1 MPFCPMCGAAVAAT
15 HRFCADCGAELPARE
30 RVGLP
35 PQRESAALE
44 SREGD
49 EAAPASPHHK
59 PPQENAPVPVR
70 DLLGSTAAQDRPG
83 GQRVAIGVGMVALVV
98 GSAVGGYLWFR
109 PAPGTLASVAS
120 TEHTEQRVD
129 APPAPA
135 TTNDQR
141 WTLVAADTRE
151 TTDADA
157 ILGKPDG
164 RSATIHA
171 GGSVALAYAG
181 GMAFYNG
188 EGADVRL
195 DGPADEVTRYSMF
208 ARGGSQEPWRRFDV
222 NRKGFP
228 SGFVLHDFGH
238 HQIEQATQILIR
250 NDGSM
255 NLRIDAVTP
264 LHLEPEAHE
273 APHARG
279 GDAH

>member
-1 MPFCPMCGAAVAAT
+1 MPFCPMCRAAVAAT
-15 HRFCADCGAELPARE
+15 HRFCADCGAELPARACVALSPQPESPAVEPME
-30 RVGLP
+30 R
-35 PQRESAALE
+35 E
-44 SREGD
+44 
-49 EAAPASPHHK
+49 EAAPASPHHEW
-59 PPQENAPVPVR
+59 PQGNSPVPVR
-70 DLLGSTAAQDRPG
+70 DLLGSAATQDRPG
-83 GQRVAIGVGMVALVV
+83 GQRVAIGVGMVALIV

-109 PAPGTLASVAS
+109 PAPEAPASVAP
-120 TEHTEQRVD
+120 TEHTEQQVD
-129 APPAPA
+129 APIPP
-135 TTNDQR
+135 TNNDQL
-141 WTLVAADTRE
+141 WTLVADDTRE

-164 RSATIHA
+164 RSATISA
-171 GGSVALAYAG
+171 GGAVALAYAG

-195 DGPADEVTRYSMF
+195 DGPAGQVTRYTIF
-208 ARGGSQEPWRRFDV
+208 ERGGPQERWLRFDV
-222 NRKGFP
+222 NRRGFP

-255 NLRIDAVTP
+255 NLHIDAVTP